1 MSINVEMHLNDPAM
15 CKLIGVPEP
24 KKEHG
29 NIFYKATEL
38 EKAGK
43 HKEAHDI
50 YVEILNNDF
59 DNSVVCAA
67 LGMNLAVQ
75 GQNGLAHVLLM
86 RSLDN
91 VDKMKD
97 DFAKVGILAK
107 ENKPEQLVEFYKVK
121 KAEIM
126 NAIGTCWKHENKCD
140 KARYWFERAQ
150 SIVPPNADIQN
161 NLATLYINEGEPE
174 RALTYLETA
183 LKLMPDHAQAHWN
196 RALSNLEL
204 GNYEAGFKEYNWGQ
218 RADVRMNRIY
228 TANRDLPEWDGSP
241 DKTVVVYGEQ
251 GIGDEIMFASL
262 IPEMIRDCKQV
273 VFDCHK
279 KLHVLF
285 CNSFPTID
293 IYPTREDEKIT
304 WPFTSSAV
312 QRYPFDAK
320 IAIGDVPKFYRRSL
334 EDFPG
339 TPYIQPTAT
348 GEKRWQ
354 DKLAT
359 LPAKPKIGIAW
370 IGGHKK
376 TRVEVRSLR
385 LEQLL
390 PILSLDANFISLQ
403 YTKCEDE
410 IRAFELA
417 HPDIKIHHWPEANYS
432 ENYDDQAGLVA
443 NLDLVIC
450 CCTSLVHLA
459 GSMGVPTWVL
469 TPSRPAWRYRLD
481 LDYMPWYGRTVTL
494 FRQLPRTVEWEPVVE
509 EVRGNLVELLGATH
523 ENHS

>member
-1 MSINVEMHLNDPAM
+1 MPIEVQMHEQDPHVRQ
-15 CKLIGVPEP
+15 LIGLPPSTP
-24 KKEHG
+24 KVK
-29 NIFYKATEL
+29 NPFYDATEL

-43 HKEAHDI
+43 HKEAGDI
-50 YVEILNNDF
+50 YKQLLNEDF
-59 DNSVVCAA
+59 DNSVVLAA

-75 GQNGLAHVLLM
+75 GENGMAHVMLS
-86 RSLDN
+86 RALDKAEQI
-91 VDKMKD
+91 VT
-97 DFAKVGILAK
+97 DFKKVGIIQKDSADPKILADFLK
-107 ENKPEQLVEFYKVK
+107 TK

-126 NAIGTCWKHENKCD
+126 NALGTCWKHENKCD

-161 NLATLYINEGEPE
+161 NLATLYINEGSPE
-174 RALTYLETA
+174 RAMSHLEHA
-183 LKLMPDHAQAHWN
+183 IQLMPGHSQAHWN
-196 RALSNLEL
+196 RSLCYLEM
-204 GNYEAGFKEYNWGQ
+204 GEYEKGFKEYKWGK
-218 RADVRMNRIY
+218 RAEVRMDRVY
-228 TANRDLPEWDGSP
+228 TNKGKLPEWDGSP
-241 DKTVVVYGEQ
+241 GKTVVVYGEQ
-251 GIGDEIMFASL
+251 GIGDEIMFASCL
-262 IPEMIRDCKQV
+262 PDMMKDCKQV
-273 VFDCHK
+273 IFDCHK

-285 CNSFPTID
+285 CNSFPALD

-304 WPFTSSAV
+304 WPYKQDGTP
-312 QRYPFDAK
+312 RYQIDAK
-320 IAIGDVPKFYRRSL
+320 IAMGDVPQFYRNRL

-339 TPYIQPTAT
+339 TPYIQPTTAN
-348 GEKRWQ
+348 EQRWA
-354 DKLAT
+354 DRLAA

-376 TRVEVRSLR
+376 TRVEVRSLK

-410 IRAFELA
+410 IQAFEMA

-494 FRQLPRTVEWEPVVE
+494 FRQQPNTIEWEPVVA
-509 EVRGNLVELLGATH
+509 EVLENLKDLLGAT
-523 ENHS
+523 NA